1 MRITEDKLRKIIRS
15 VISEARK
22 DIYQQFPQYPRDVL
36 DDMEDDDDDLDIIDA
51 DDISQLDHRASKRG
65 TRRDGPSYVKKRKMK
80 DFMSQN
86 RRARDH
92 RDQFGEDSYHVKG
105 AVHSDQL
112 DMMDDLGNEEFESDP
127 TFNKVF
133 GEEISRMGFYKDL
146 VRKIQFHCSAP
157 LRNKFGSH
165 PLRAS
170 LELVKKQGVD
180 CVSLGDDR
188 NSIKLS
194 DRSPLSADE
203 KSRLE
208 SKIESRA
215 ENHFRLHGD
224 RKLGKLAQQ
233 IYLMIVGSYSRSI

>member
-1 MRITEDKLRKIIRS
+1 MRITESRLRSIIRS
-15 VISEARK
+15 VINEARK
-22 DIYQQFPQYPRDVL
+22 DIYQPFPQHP
-36 DDMEDDDDDLDIIDA
+36 DDMEDDDLNIIDA
-51 DDISQLDHRASKRG
+51 DNILQLDQLDDPAPKRG

-80 DFMSQN
+80 DFMSKN
-86 RRARDH
+86 RLARDH

-112 DMMDDLGNEEFESDP
+112 DMMDDFDLGNEEFESDP

-133 GEEISRMGFYKDL
+133 GEEISRLSFYKDL
-146 VRKIQFHCSAP
+146 VKKIQFHCSAP

-170 LELVKKQGVD
+170 LELVKQQGID

-194 DRSPLSADE
+194 DRSPISADE

-208 SKIESRA
+208 SRIKSKA
-215 ENHFRLHGD
+215 NNHFILHGD
-224 RKLGKLAQQ
+224 KKLGKLAQQ

>member
-1 MRITEDKLRKIIRS
+1 MRITENKLRSIIRS
-15 VISEARK
+15 VINESRK
-22 DIYQQFPQYPRDVL
+22 DIYQPFPQYPRDVL
-36 DDMEDDDDDLDIIDA
+36 DDMEDDDDLDIIDA
-51 DDISQLDHRASKRG
+51 DNIPQLDHRAN
-65 TRRDGPSYVKKRKMK
+65 KRKMK

-86 RRARDH
+86 RKARDH

-112 DMMDDLGNEEFESDP
+112 DMMDDFDLGNEEFESDP

-133 GEEISRMGFYKDL
+133 GEEISRLGFYKDL
-146 VRKIQFHCSAP
+146 VRKIQFHCSVP

-165 PLRAS
+165 PLKSS
-170 LELVKKQGVD
+170 LELVKQQGID

-208 SKIESRA
+208 SRIKSKA

-224 RKLGKLAQQ
+224 KKLGKLAQQ